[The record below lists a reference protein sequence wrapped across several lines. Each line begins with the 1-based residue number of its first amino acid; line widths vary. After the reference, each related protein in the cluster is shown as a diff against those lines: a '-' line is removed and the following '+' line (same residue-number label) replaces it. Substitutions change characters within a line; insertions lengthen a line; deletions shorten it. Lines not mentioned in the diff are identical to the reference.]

1 MNTTRRHIY
10 VALATVMASAIITIS
25 ALFIAPLNL
34 LSFYKK
40 PVPAPQQIYDYYI
53 ILDEKTGKD
62 LMYVPLVV
70 NLGDEVITEENK
82 RYQVVRIVD
91 NQAYARFV
99 ENITPR
105 S

>member
-10 VALATVMASAIITIS
+10 VALATVIVGAIITVS
-25 ALFIAPLNL
+25 VLFITPLHF

-40 PVPAPQQIYDYYI
+40 PVPKPQQVYDYYI

-70 NLGDEVITEENK
+70 NLGDELITEENK
-82 RYQVVRIVD
+82 RYQIVKVVD

-99 ENITPR
+99 ENITPG